1 MGNTSAH
8 HFCQWTGQIHLPEF
22 MALLPM
28 LLTSSVLAYPLDD
41 YRLQVA
47 EAAQTRPH
55 AQS

>member
-28 LLTSSVLAYPLDD
+28 LLTSSVLAYPLDN

-47 EAAQTRPH
+47 KAAQTHPH
-55 AQS
+55 VQS